1 MAQPDRIRSNRP
13 SVLQRQTLRSE
24 GKVAATSTY
33 VYNQKFVSDPWWPG
47 HSGAPVLFTELF
59 KKTMRFSKTLLAA
72 AVIAAATVPLASQA
86 ATFRFARSADLSS
99 WDIHAQNVGVNN
111 ALHSSVYETLVEYN
125 SKTFKPEPQLAT
137 EWKRVSPTQLR
148 VTLRQGVKFSDGS
161 ALTADDVKFSLER
174 AKAKSSNYA
183 VYTQG
188 IDRVEVV
195 NASTVDI
202 FSDIPNP
209 VLVNQLTELRI
220 MSKPWAEKNNA
231 TSPKDIKTADEPFT
245 HRNALGTGPFVL
257 KSWQPDQRTVL
268 ATNPHWWGK
277 GKFAGNVT
285 DIVYTPIKSDATRT
299 AALLSGEVDF
309 VLDPSLQDV
318 PRIRLQPALKV
329 LDGAENRTIFLGL
342 DQFRDE
348 LQNSNVKGKN
358 PLKDVRVRKALYQA
372 IDINAIQRVVLR
384 GLAQPTGVIVARQV
398 NGWTQKADVRWPFDP
413 AAAQKLLAEAGYPQG
428 FEVDFACSAGRY
440 INDEQLCQA
449 ITAQWAK
456 VGVKAKLRSL
466 PFATYF
472 PMIQRNEASIYLL
485 GWGVPTF
492 DAFYSLQSLIRTP
505 GAGGDGNFNLG
516 RFSDPQQDALIER
529 IKKETDASTRNGLIE
544 QALIKDH
551 ELISHI
557 PLYNQII
564 PWASTKKVEII
575 HRADNRIDWRV
586 LKVN

>member
-1 MAQPDRIRSNRP
+1 
-13 SVLQRQTLRSE
+13 
-24 GKVAATSTY
+24 
-33 VYNQKFVSDPWWPG
+33 
-47 HSGAPVLFTELF
+47 
-59 KKTMRFSKTLLAA
+59 MRFSLSLAATLAA
-72 AVIAAATVPLASQA
+72 AAFTMATPLAAQA
-86 ATFRFARSADLSS
+86 ATFRFARPADVSS

-111 ALHSSVYETLVEYN
+111 ALHSAVYETLVEYN

-137 EWKRVSPTQLR
+137 AWKRVSPTQLR
-148 VTLRQGVKFSDGS
+148 ITLRQGVKFSDGS

-174 AKAKSSNYA
+174 AKAKTSNYA

-195 NASTVDI
+195 DANTVDI
-202 FSDIPNP
+202 FSEVPNP

-231 TSPKDIKTADEPFT
+231 TAPKDIKTSDEPYT
-245 HRNALGTGPFVL
+245 HRNTLGTGPFVL
-257 KSWQPDQRTVL
+257 KSWAPDQRLVL
-268 ATNPHWWGK
+268 AANPHWWGK
-277 GKFAGNVT
+277 GKFGGNVT
-285 DIVYTPIKSDATRT
+285 DVVYTPIKSDATRT

-318 PRIRLQPALKV
+318 ARIRQQPQLKV

-348 LQNSNVKGKN
+348 LQNSSVKGKN
-358 PLKDVRVRKALYQA
+358 PLKDVRVRKALYQS

-384 GLAQPTGVIVARQV
+384 GLAQPTGAIIARQV
-398 NGWTQKADVRWPFDP
+398 NGWTPKADVRWPYDP

-428 FEVDFACSAGRY
+428 FDVDFACSAGRY

-456 VGVKAKLRSL
+456 VGVKARLRSL

-492 DAFYSLQSLIRTP
+492 DAFYSLQSLIRSP

-529 IKKETDASTRNGLIE
+529 IKKETDAATRNSLIE
-544 QALIKDH
+544 QALVQDH
-551 ELISHI
+551 QLISHI
-557 PLYNQII
+557 PLYNQVI
-564 PWASTKKVEII
+564 PWAASQKVEII
-575 HRADNRIDWRV
+575 HRADNRIDWRL